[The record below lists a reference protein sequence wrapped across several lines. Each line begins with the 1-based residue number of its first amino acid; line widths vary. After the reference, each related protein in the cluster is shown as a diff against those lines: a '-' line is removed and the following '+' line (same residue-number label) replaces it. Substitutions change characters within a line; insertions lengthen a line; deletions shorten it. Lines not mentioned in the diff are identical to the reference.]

1 MLIKSQNPIKA
12 ICSISLFVTLL
23 LGGMSTVKAQNNNNT
38 SSQPHIH
45 DNMNFDFSGVTNNSL
60 YNYYYLDQ
68 IGLEMAKNK
77 YPQEGYIDADTYK
90 LGPQDMLTVDLHGA
104 ITMSMRAIVVNPEG
118 DIILP
123 SVGQINVKNLTL
135 KEAEEKIRKVFKENY
150 KETKILVSLDKPRN
164 ITVHVTG
171 DVPYPGKYIVPAQT
185 RVDQAIFS
193 SLFGKGSNNPDNPDN
208 RIYNVHTL
216 SNRQVSFRN
225 ITIDSDNHVIKH
237 ADLIAYFKAGDMHA
251 DPFVNNGDVITI
263 KKIMENSPQISI
275 SGAVN
280 APINMEYKH
289 GDTITGLIAIAG
301 GFTNNADSTRAIIYR
316 PHPDSIQKII
326 VARNDNSFP
335 DYDLKPNDRV
345 VIPYSS
351 TRTSTYSAWVYGE
364 ANAPGNFPVIEGK
377 TTAYDLIKMAG
388 GLANDALPKAAY
400 LIRNKPSI
408 RNMPSTAG
416 INKTEL
422 QRTSD
427 QTAQGLK
434 YLQLETKL
442 DKNEVYVD
450 LSDPS
455 QLKKVKIY
463 DGDKLFIPRNE
474 HTIYVMGQVDNPG
487 YYDYKSD
494 LNASDYIKNAG
505 GFTIA
510 ANPERVFVIKAG
522 SKTWYKPDHAT
533 IQSGDIIFV
542 DRVPYEDL
550 NLKRNYEIQ
559 KKNVTNARISLI
571 LSAIST
577 TVLLLNFVKFKL

>member
-1 MLIKSQNPIKA
+1 MNNKSKLT
-12 ICSISLFVTLL
+12 SLFKGLTSLSLAVVFVLN
-23 LGGMSTVKAQNNNNT
+23 GVSTVKAQNDNNQN
-38 SSQPHIH
+38 SQTNPQN
-45 DNMNFDFSGVTNNSL
+45 NMNLNFGEGANL

-68 IGLEMAKNK
+68 IGLEMARNK
-77 YPQEGYIDADTYK
+77 YPQEGYINADTYK

-150 KETKILVSLDKPRN
+150 KETKVLVSLDKPRN
-164 ITVHVTG
+164 ITIHVTG

-193 SLFGKGSNNPDNPDN
+193 SLYGKGSNNPDNPDN
-208 RIYNVHTL
+208 RIYNAHTL
-216 SNRQVSFRN
+216 SKERVSLRN
-225 ITIDSDNHVIKH
+225 ITIDSDNHNKKH
-237 ADLIAYFKAGDMHA
+237 ADLIAYFKAGDLKA
-251 DPFVNNGDVITI
+251 DPFVHNGDVITI
-263 KKIMENSPQISI
+263 NKIMESSPQISI

-280 APINMEYKH
+280 APINMEYKQ
-289 GDTITGLIAIAG
+289 GDTISGLIAIAG
-301 GFTNNADSTRAIIYR
+301 GFTNSADSTRAIIYR
-316 PHPDSIQKII
+316 PQPDSIQKII
-326 VARNDNSFP
+326 VTQNDDSYSDNE
-335 DYDLKPNDRV
+335 LKPNDRV

-364 ANAPGNFPVIEGK
+364 ANAPGNFPIIEGK

-416 INKTEL
+416 FNKAEL

-427 QTAQGLK
+427 QTDQGLK

-474 HTIYVMGQVDNPG
+474 HTVYVMGQVDNPG

-494 LNASDYIKNAG
+494 LNASDYVKDAG

-522 SKTWYKPDHAT
+522 SKSWYKPGQTT
-533 IQSGDIIFV
+533 IQSGDIVFV